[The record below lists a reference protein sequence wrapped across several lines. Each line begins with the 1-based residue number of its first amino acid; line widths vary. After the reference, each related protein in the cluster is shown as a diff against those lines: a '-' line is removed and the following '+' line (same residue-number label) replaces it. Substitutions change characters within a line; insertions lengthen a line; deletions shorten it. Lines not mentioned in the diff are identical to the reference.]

1 MTETIKLT
9 FRNKESINI
18 LCTGLNSL
26 FLLNFQNIDY
36 ISYYNFRRFYSIA
49 KRKLETYFFAKI
61 PKKGIVLT
69 VELNIYVTIR
79 DMLKQ
84 NSDFL
89 KRPENSYLE
98 LIALEIISEGEKFLL
113 QKQTVFEAQSNG

>member
-1 MTETIKLT
+1 MTESIKLT

-26 FLLNFQNIDY
+26 FLLDFQNIDY

-49 KRKLETYFFAKI
+49 KRKIESYYFTKI

-79 DMLKQ
+79 DMLRK
-84 NSDFL
+84 NSEFL
-89 KRPENSYLE
+89 KRTENSYLE
-98 LIALEIISEGEKFLL
+98 LIALEIISEGEKFIM
-113 QKQTVFEAQSNG
+113 QKQTVFEAETNG